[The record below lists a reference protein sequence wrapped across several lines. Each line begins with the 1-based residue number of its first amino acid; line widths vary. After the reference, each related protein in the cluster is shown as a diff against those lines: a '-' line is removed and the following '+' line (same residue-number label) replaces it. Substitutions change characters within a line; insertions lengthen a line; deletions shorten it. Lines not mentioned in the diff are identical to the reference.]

1 MEEAMDLSRRKSLFI
16 LGGGIIL
23 AATAFGAKVALRAP
37 QTALLPWGQA
47 GLEDDPRIRALSY
60 ALLAPNPHNRQ
71 PWLVDLAKPN
81 EITLYADLN
90 RLLPETDPMNRQITV
105 GLGAFL
111 GLLRMAALQDG
122 LRAEIMPFPMGEA
135 PEGLDAR
142 PIAHIRLTPD
152 SNALPDPL
160 FAQVLARRS
169 VKEPY
174 DLTRP
179 VPPALLEP
187 MAKAVIYSDFG
198 ASVDPAHVQSLREF
212 THNALAIEIETPR
225 TYAESV
231 NLFRIGAK
239 ETDANPDG
247 IDFGGPLFEMLAATG
262 QFTRETA
269 LDTTSTVYQQGMAA
283 VFANC
288 DTAMGHVWLV
298 TPANDRASQLAAGED
313 WLRLHLAATAAGL
326 SLQPLSQALQEF
338 PEMAG
343 PFREIHA
350 RLAPNGGTVQ
360 MLGRIGFG
368 PEVGPSPRWALET
381 RITHGAG

>member
-1 MEEAMDLSRRKSLFI
+1 MEEAMRLSRRKSLLI

-23 AATAFGAKVALRAP
+23 AASAVGAKVALRAP
-37 QTALLPWGQA
+37 QTALLPWGKA
-47 GLEDDPRIRALSY
+47 GQGDDPRLRALSY

-71 PWLVDLAKPN
+71 PWLVDLATPG

-122 LRAEIMPFPMGEA
+122 LRAEITPFPMGEA
-135 PEGLDAR
+135 PDGLDAR

-152 SNALPDPL
+152 SAALPDPL

-179 VPPALLEP
+179 VAPALLEP
-187 MAKAVIYSDFG
+187 MADAVRFADFG
-198 ASVDPAHVQSLREF
+198 GSVDMAHITALREL
-212 THNALAIEIETPR
+212 THRALQIEVETPH

-247 IDFGGPLFEMLAATG
+247 IDFGGPLFELLAATG

-269 LDTTSTVYQQGMAA
+269 LDTASTVYQQGLAA

-298 TPANDRASQLAAGED
+298 TPENDRASQLTVGED
-313 WLRLHLAATAAGL
+313 WLRLHLAATATGL

-343 PFREIHA
+343 PYRDIHA

-368 PEVGPSPRWALET
+368 PEVGPSPRWPLET
-381 RITHGAG
+381 RMTNGAG

>member
-1 MEEAMDLSRRKSLFI
+1 MSLSRRKSLFI
-16 LGGGIIL
+16 LGGGVIL
-23 AATAFGAKVALRAP
+23 AATAVGAKVAMRAP

-47 GLEDDPRIRALSY
+47 GQGDDPRIRALSY

-71 PWLVDLAKPN
+71 PWLVDLATPN
-81 EITLYADLN
+81 EITLFADLN

-122 LRAEIMPFPMGEA
+122 LRAEITPFPMGET

-152 SNALPDPL
+152 SKALPDPL

-179 VPPALLEP
+179 VPSALLEP
-187 MAKAVIYSDFG
+187 MAKAVIFSDFG

-212 THNALAIEIETPR
+212 THNALAIEVATPR

-298 TPANDRASQLAAGED
+298 TPANDRASQLAVGED

-343 PFREIHA
+343 PYRDIHA

-368 PEVGPSPRWALET
+368 PEVGPSPRWPLET
-381 RITHGAG
+381 RIANGAG